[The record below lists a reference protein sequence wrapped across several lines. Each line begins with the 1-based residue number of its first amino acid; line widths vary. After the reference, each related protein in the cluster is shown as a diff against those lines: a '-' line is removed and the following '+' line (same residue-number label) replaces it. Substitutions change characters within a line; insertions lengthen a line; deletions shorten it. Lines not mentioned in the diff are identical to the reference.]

1 MTEYDHHFLADRRIW
16 TCYHINTMKQEAIDR
31 IEGGT
36 LDEIVR
42 RIVAAIDPDKIILFG
57 SRARGDSRPDSD
69 YDLLVVKDT
78 TERTL
83 KLEQRAYR
91 AMLGVLGPADI
102 LVETPQRLNALR
114 DATGCVYRDALKEG
128 HVVYERPAA

>member
-1 MTEYDHHFLADRRIW
+1 MMKPLATKTSED
-16 TCYHINTMKQEAIDR
+16 A
-31 IEGGT
+31 T
-36 LDEIVR
+36 LNEIVR
-42 RIVAAIDPDKIILFG
+42 RIIAAIDPDKIILFG
-57 SRARGDSRPDSD
+57 SRARGDARPDSD
-69 YDLLVVKDT
+69 YDLLVIKDT

-102 LVETPQRLNALR
+102 LVETPERLDVLR
-114 DATGCVYRDALKEG
+114 DAPGCVYRDALKEG

>member
-1 MTEYDHHFLADRRIW
+1 MITRPDTPVGQKMNDRTLSSIRI
-16 TCYHINTMKQEAIDR
+16 
-31 IEGGT
+31 
-36 LDEIVR
+36 
-42 RIVAAIDPDKIILFG
+42 
-57 SRARGDSRPDSD
+57 RARGDSRPDSD

>member
-1 MTEYDHHFLADRRIW
+1 MRYNVDKMKPE
-16 TCYHINTMKQEAIDR
+16 TMDQ
-31 IEGGT
+31 IEDAT

-57 SRARGDSRPDSD
+57 SRARGDARPDSD

-91 AMLGVLGPADI
+91 AMLGAHAGPVDI
-102 LVETPQRLNALR
+102 LVETPQRVARLKA
-114 DATGCVYRDALKEG
+114 AIGTVFPDALSEG
-128 HVVYERPAA
+128 RMVYERNSK